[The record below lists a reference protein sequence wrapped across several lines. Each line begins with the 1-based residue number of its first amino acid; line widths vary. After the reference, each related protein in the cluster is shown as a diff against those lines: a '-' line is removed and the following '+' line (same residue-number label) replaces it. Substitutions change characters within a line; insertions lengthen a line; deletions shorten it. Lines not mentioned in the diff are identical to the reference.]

1 MDVKKLCKTIGIAI
15 IISAVF
21 GAISGWIGLSK
32 LPIFSILL
40 FLVTYSSAGVFSAL
54 WNEKT
59 PYSAAYFSGV
69 TLSVLNMMFTIFFID
84 VNVWTDA
91 DSTFRSLLFGAGA
104 CVLASFLTVQFRPAL
119 TKLRKNYVL

>member
-1 MDVKKLCKTIGIAI
+1 MDVKKLFKAVGIAI

-21 GAISGWIGLSK
+21 GAVSGWIGFSK

-40 FLVTYSSAGVFSAL
+40 FFVTYSSAGVLSAL
-54 WNEKT
+54 WNEQT

-69 TLSVLNMMFTIFFID
+69 TLAVLNMLFTIFFMD

-91 DSTFRSLLFGAGA
+91 DSTFRSLLLGAGA
-104 CVLASFLTVQFRPAL
+104 CVLASFLTIQFGPTL
-119 TKLRKNYVL
+119 SKLR